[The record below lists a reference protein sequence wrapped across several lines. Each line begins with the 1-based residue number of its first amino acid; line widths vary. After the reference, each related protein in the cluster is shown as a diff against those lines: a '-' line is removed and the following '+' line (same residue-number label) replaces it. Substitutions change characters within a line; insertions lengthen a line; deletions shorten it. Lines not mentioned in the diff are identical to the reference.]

1 MVVITESFI
10 LTLVGLVG
18 GGLSALLVYFLKS
31 RCTDISCFCI
41 SCKRDVLP
49 DIQPNLNDTRV

>member
-1 MVVITESFI
+1 MIITESFI
-10 LTLVGLVG
+10 LTVIGLVG

-31 RCTDISCFCI
+31 RCTDISCCCI

-49 DIQPNLNDTRV
+49 DVQPTLNDTRV